1 MSSPYAAQVD
11 FSAIM
16 PTCAIVALTPF
27 YGYFL
32 KLASM
37 QIDWSYQGTN
47 SWPIFG

>member
-16 PTCAIVALTPF
+16 PTCAIVALTPL

-37 QIDWSYQGTN
+37 QIDWSYQTTKLR
-47 SWPIFG
+47 SIFD